1 MELSGSRLLG
11 NLLRSLKLCDLCQCN
26 ISLIIDE
33 EEKDTIVSTLS
44 QLTVGKGLTIIQ
56 DPQKYK
62 ALSKRV
68 GVFVE
73 DGVEFVRDSY
83 SFVTEQLGDNNN
95 DEEHGYNNDEEV
107 DNNNVDD
114 YKDVKVNSDSSFI
127 NDVNKEMELSE
138 SEDEEYQG
146 RERVK
151 VSFPL
156 MEIEESIRVDRKPRV
171 KSLDKSLAHF
181 TSYK

>member
-1 MELSGSRLLG
+1 M
-11 NLLRSLKLCDLCQCN
+11 
-26 ISLIIDE
+26 
-33 EEKDTIVSTLS
+33 
-44 QLTVGKGLTIIQ
+44 
-56 DPQKYK
+56 
-62 ALSKRV
+62 
-68 GVFVE
+68 FVE
-73 DGVEFVRDSY
+73 DGVEVVRDSY
-83 SFVTEQLGDNNN
+83 SFVNEQLDDN
-95 DEEHGYNNDEEV
+95 NNDEEV

-151 VSFPL
+151 VSFTL

-171 KSLDKSLAHF
+171 KKP
-181 TSYK
+181 

>member
-1 MELSGSRLLG
+1 M
-11 NLLRSLKLCDLCQCN
+11 
-26 ISLIIDE
+26 
-33 EEKDTIVSTLS
+33 
-44 QLTVGKGLTIIQ
+44 
-56 DPQKYK
+56 
-62 ALSKRV
+62 SKRV

-83 SFVTEQLGDNNN
+83 SFVTEQLDENNN
-95 DEEHGYNNDEEV
+95 NEEYGYNNDEEV

-151 VSFPL
+151 VSFTL

-171 KSLDKSLAHF
+171 KKP
-181 TSYK
+181 